1 MNSPQRIVKNAGFLM
16 VSSVISYFLYL
27 WAVMIIASY
36 LGPHEYGMVTLG
48 FSFNGIVCILCDLGL
63 AMLTVRE
70 VSRNHTLTDKYISNT
85 TSMKI
90 VLSIATIIL
99 SFTIAILLGYDTET
113 VTIIGITSLA
123 YVASSFAFIFFAI
136 YQAYEEMGH
145 QAIIAGLDNVFFI
158 ICVWVAIQYSLGV
171 ITFAL
176 LYVIRNSL
184 IMLYIFSVYSWNYK
198 LPKIEID
205 LEFWKV
211 TLKESIPFGIVAV
224 SLTIYF
230 FITTV
235 MISVMAGETAVG
247 FYNIGFKLVFF
258 FLSLYSVYMT
268 AIFPVMSSLFKKSH
282 KTLKFTFEKSFK
294 YTLMVSIPLCAAVTI
309 LAPKIIVLCFGDKYT
324 PSIFVLQ
331 ILIWALIFLFLNA
344 VSINFLGSV
353 NRQITVIKI
362 MAIGLGLNIVANII
376 LISKYSYVGASVSTL
391 ISEAI
396 VLPIYIFSVYK
407 LGFADKKLW
416 KDLPKIV
423 VSTVIMSLLLISL
436 SDLNIYLLIISAAI
450 TYVLGLF
457 LTKTFD
463 NDDRF
468 IFNKVFDFKLKDRL
482 NKKSIIKNLR

>member
-1 MNSPQRIVKNAGFLM
+1 MNSSQRIAKNAGFLM
-16 VSSVISYFLYL
+16 ISSVISYFLYL
-27 WAVMIIASY
+27 WAVMIMAGY
-36 LGPHEYGMVTLG
+36 LGPHEYGMITLG

-70 VSRNHTLTDKYISNT
+70 VARNHCLTDKYISNT
-85 TSMKI
+85 TSMK
-90 VLSIATIIL
+90 VFLSILTIII
-99 SFTIAILLGYDTET
+99 SFTIAILMGYDPET

-123 YVASSFAFIFFAI
+123 YVTSSFAFIFFSI

-145 QAIIAGLDNVFFI
+145 QAIIAGLDNIFFI
-158 ICVWVAIQYSLGV
+158 LLVFAAINYSLGV
-171 ITFAL
+171 LTFAII
-176 LYVIRNSL
+176 YVFRNSL
-184 IMLYIFSVYSWNYK
+184 IMLYIFSVYAWKYK

-205 LEFWKV
+205 LRFWKD
-211 TLKESIPFGIVAV
+211 TMKESIPFGIVAV

-247 FYNIGFKLVFF
+247 FYNVAFKLIFF

-268 AIFPVMSSLFKKSH
+268 AIFPVMSSLYKKSRES
-282 KTLKFTFEKSFK
+282 LKLTFDKSFK
-294 YTLMVSIPLCAAVTI
+294 YTLMVSLPLCAAITI
-309 LAPKIIVLCFGDKYT
+309 LAPKIIVLCFGPQYT

-353 NRQITVIKI
+353 NRQLTVIKI
-362 MAIGLGLNIVANII
+362 MAIGLVVNVLTNAV

-407 LGFADKKLW
+407 LGFADKNLM
-416 KDLPKIV
+416 KDFPKILF
-423 VSTVIMSLLLISL
+423 STLIMSLFLIYMRDFNIVVLLVCSAI
-436 SDLNIYLLIISAAI
+436 IYYS
-450 TYVLGLF
+450 GLY
-457 LTKTFD
+457 LTKAFD
-463 NDDRF
+463 DDDKL
-468 IFNKVFDFKLKDRL
+468 IFKKVFKFNLKKKLL
-482 NKKSIIKNLR
+482 MKSIINEK